1 VPKRKLVI
9 TITGEF
15 FPETFPAFRSPSRS
29 RGHEDPMATEMRL
42 FSACMRW
49 AFNRLLEGVSRDDI
63 KKAGQELFGLN
74 SRYVDDARLRAGAL
88 LDSRK
93 ELLLLEI
100 EETEAKLSRARRKLG
115 LAMRKLT
122 KAEKKG
128 AAPGELEKLH
138 LLVRGR
144 QMRVAS
150 LEKKLAGLRA
160 CRENGAIPK
169 VIFGGRKLWRR
180 VCRGRAAREEW
191 QAVRKNRLYC
201 RGDET
206 KGGNPNM
213 KVTYRDGEF
222 RLAVTISHLSE
233 QAGQDALGRPK
244 MSRAPKVEGKLWLPE
259 KHRDLM
265 RVWLA
270 MKLPYT
276 VELRRTLEGR
286 CLVHLSFDLGG
297 MPVPKPDFSNGC
309 IALDTNPDG
318 MALCNI
324 SASGQPE
331 PWPTDL
337 KIPHPSNLGKYE
349 GEFQIITYPNGFT
362 YIRIP
367 DLQYARS
374 YRRKYLIGVLAK
386 VIVDVAKFLGK
397 PIAMENLA
405 FGKER
410 LDMNSKFNRMA
421 SSFPYARMVEAV
433 CRRAAKERVAF
444 KLMPPQHTST
454 IAYWKYMNRFAVP
467 VHCAAAL
474 VVGRRAMGY
483 RERITQEIK
492 QLLDQIKQ
500 NQTRKVSSLPR
511 EGEGMTRW
519 VRACLERLER
529 KMIAHNGFTLWQQ
542 EAFCSVWHDFKQL
555 ALALRRPRL
564 AGVGQTGRRPNRTRE
579 AGGKS
584 PAGRSTQSSG
594 SLELPR
600 WEAVRAD
607 CALPAQHSRPGG
619 TPGPRPPVALPLRGK
634 SNIRKEVKSWSGGRL
649 DWEEKQSSF
658 LNQVPK
664 LCLRP

>member
-1 VPKRKLVI
+1 VPKRKLVV

-15 FPETFPAFRSPSRS
+15 FPETFPAFRSPRRS
-29 RGHEDPMATEMRL
+29 RGDEDPMATEMRL

-74 SRYVDDARLRAGAL
+74 SRYVDDARLQAGAL

-100 EETEAKLSRARRKLG
+100 EQTEAKLSRARRKLG

-122 KAEKKG
+122 KG

-150 LEKKLAGLRA
+150 LEKKLAELRA
-160 CRENGAIPK
+160 CAIPK

-213 KVTYRDGEF
+213 KVTCRDGEF

-233 QAGQDALGRPK
+233 QAGEDALGRPK
-244 MSRAPKVEGKLWLPE
+244 MSRAPRVEGRLWLPE
-259 KHRDLM
+259 KHHDLV
-265 RVWLA
+265 RAWLV

-276 VELRRTLEGR
+276 VELVRTLEGR
-286 CLVHLSFDLGG
+286 CLVHLAFDLGG
-297 MPVPKPDFSNGC
+297 VREPDFAKGC
-309 IALDTNPDG
+309 LALDTNRDG
-318 MALCNI
+318 MALCNVG
-324 SASGQPE
+324 ASGQPE
-331 PWPTDL
+331 PWPGTL
-337 KIPHPSNLGKYE
+337 RIPQPGNLGKYQ
-349 GEFQIITYPNGFT
+349 GEFQVIMYPGGFL

-367 DLQYARS
+367 DLQYARGS
-374 YRRKYLIGVLAK
+374 RRKYLIGVLAK

-397 PIAMENLA
+397 PIALENLD
-405 FGKER
+405 FGKDR
-410 LDMNSKFNRMA
+410 LDTNSKFNRMA
-421 SSFPYARMVEAV
+421 SNFPFAGMVEAV
-433 CRRAAKERVAF
+433 CRRATKEKVAF
-444 KLMPPQHTST
+444 KLVPPQHTST
-454 IAYWKYMNRFAVP
+454 IAHWKYMNRFAVP

-474 VVGRRAMGY
+474 VVGRRAIGY
-483 RERITQEIK
+483 RERTTRELK

-500 NQTRKVSSLPR
+500 NPTRKVSSLPR
-511 EGEGMTRW
+511 EGEGMTRR
-519 VRACLERLER
+519 VRACLKRVER
-529 KMIAHNGFTLWQQ
+529 KMTAHNGFTLWQQ
-542 EAFCSVWHDFKQL
+542 EAFYSVWHDFKQL

-579 AGGKS
+579 AGVKPPPEGPHS
-584 PAGRSTQSSG
+584 PVEAQGFPAGRRSVPAVPFRRSTPVRVGLPGRGPLSPCPSG
-594 SLELPR
+594 ANQISGR
-600 WEAVRAD
+600 R
-607 CALPAQHSRPGG
+607 RNPGLGAGLTGKGNSQVFG
-619 TPGPRPPVALPLRGK
+619 TR
-634 SNIRKEVKSWSGGRL
+634 
-649 DWEEKQSSF
+649 
-658 LNQVPK
+658 
-664 LCLRP
+664 